1 MTYYLEGATCLHDH
15 WFLQRDLGGLG
26 GDGLS
31 TLVRINNL
39 EVFIWCFI
47 AMLGCRYFWVMKSYI
62 STESYDPYDWHANI
76 NPSWYLY
83 HPQLM
88 KSWSDA
94 RYSSAVKNCKVAG
107 KVAADLLN
115 WLVQQQLVGR
125 CCLKHNFWRWFCEWY
140 SVHLGRN
147 PHHWLFVGRSR
158 GRLRWQILRPTSL

>member
-1 MTYYLEGATCLHDH
+1 MMEQILKNENSCTAQMLQKNFSRKTHDFEYLEGATCLHDH

-39 EVFIWCFI
+39 EISIWCLYYDARLQVLLI
-47 AMLGCRYFWVMKSYI
+47 IYLINGTIISTKSYN
-62 STESYDPYDWHANI
+62 PYDWHASI
-76 NPSWYLY
+76 NPSWCLY

-125 CCLKHNFWRWFCEWY
+125 CYLKHNFWRWFCE
-140 SVHLGRN
+140 
-147 PHHWLFVGRSR
+147 
-158 GRLRWQILRPTSL
+158 